1 MIDFKNTMSTKL
13 TKQEKQDSID
23 MVIIRKYK
31 TLMAK
36 ANEAKAAYIELK
48 AKDASGLT
56 EANKEALKSLT
67 ASEYNDAL
75 EYYNK
80 AQELKSINPNIIN

>member
-1 MIDFKNTMSTKL
+1 MINFTKTLNTKYTR
-13 TKQEKQDSID
+13 QEQENARKMTI
-23 MVIIRKYK
+23 VRKYK
-31 TLMAK
+31 ALMAK
-36 ANEAKAAYIELK
+36 ANEAKATYIELK

-67 ASEYNDAL
+67 ASEYKDAL

-80 AQELKSINPNIIN
+80 AQELKSINPNIIK

>member
-1 MIDFKNTMSTKL
+1 MINFTKTLNTKYTR
-13 TKQEKQDSID
+13 QEQENARKMTI
-23 MVIIRKYK
+23 VRKYK
-31 TLMAK
+31 ALMAK
-36 ANEAKAAYIELK
+36 ANEAKATYIELK

-67 ASEYNDAL
+67 ASEYKDAL

-80 AQELKSINPNIIN
+80 AQELKANNPNIIK

>member
-13 TKQEKQDSID
+13 TKQEKQNSMD
-23 MVIIRKYK
+23 MAIIRKYK
-31 TLMAK
+31 ALMAK
-36 ANEAKAAYIELK
+36 AKESKTIYIELK
-48 AKDASGLT
+48 AKDTSGLT
-56 EANKEALKSLT
+56 EANKESLKRLT

-80 AQELKSINPNIIN
+80 AQDLKAANPNIIK

>member
-13 TKQEKQDSID
+13 TKQEKQNSID
-23 MVIIRKYK
+23 MVIMRKYK
-31 TLMAK
+31 ALMTK
-36 ANEAKAAYIELK
+36 ANEAKATYIELK
-48 AKDASGLT
+48 AKDTSGLT

-80 AQELKSINPNIIN
+80 AQELKTINPNIIK

>member
-1 MIDFKNTMSTKL
+1 MINFTKTLNTKYTR
-13 TKQEKQDSID
+13 QEQENSRKMTI
-23 MVIIRKYK
+23 VRKYK
-31 TLMAK
+31 ALMTK
-36 ANEAKAAYIELK
+36 ANEAKATYIELK

-80 AQELKSINPNIIN
+80 AQELKSINPNIIK